1 MFDLLIAG
9 MGRLAD
15 PFVIFSIFAGTLG
28 GIIIGAIPGL
38 TATMAVALLIPVTF
52 AMDPVAGLALMGGV
66 YSGGMYGGAIS
77 SILLKTPG
85 TPAAAATAFD
95 GYPLTRQGKGGVA
108 ITVATVASFTGGIV
122 STLFLITLAPLLARM
137 ALKFG
142 PPEYFLLAIMGLASI
157 VTLTSGNLVKGLLSG
172 LLGLIIAT
180 VGMDPIAGYIRF
192 SAGIPD
198 LYEGVSFMPALIGL
212 FSVSQILE
220 LTAES
225 NIVQELSID
234 VSSLKREKLPK
245 GLAPTIVRGS
255 LIGSFVGMLPG
266 AGATIA
272 AFISYNFTKQFSKD
286 KDSFGK
292 GNPKGVAAAESANN
306 GVVGGSLIPLLTL
319 GIPGNS
325 VAAALMG
332 GLMIK
337 GLIPGPELFTKYG
350 EITYAF
356 ILSLLIANVIFLI
369 LGLYLAPFFARVA
382 TVSNAILIPA
392 IAILSIIGSYAM
404 NNSMFDVYLMLFFGI
419 SGYFMH
425 RAGFSLGAIVL
436 GLILGPIAEQG
447 FGQSLII
454 SSGSP
459 LIFISSPISLVLILI
474 TVALLLPGI
483 ITKKKVDTLA
493 LEIEREVSIEED

>member
-1 MFDLLIAG
+1 MLTMLFDAAVQLMDPTVLLSLF
-9 MGRLAD
+9 MGT
-15 PFVIFSIFAGTLG
+15 FG

-52 AMDPVAGLALMGGV
+52 AMGPISGLAMMGGV

-77 SILLKTPG
+77 SVLLSTPG

-95 GYPLTRQGKGGVA
+95 GYPLTRQGKGGTA
-108 ITVATVASFTGGIV
+108 IVTATVASFMGGII
-122 STLFLITLAPLLARM
+122 STLFLLTLAPILARF

-157 VTLTSGNLVKGLLSG
+157 VTLTSGNLIRGLISG
-172 LLGLIIAT
+172 FLGLVIAT

-192 SAGIPD
+192 SGGIPD

-212 FSVSQILE
+212 FSISQILE
-220 LTAES
+220 LTSES
-225 NIVQELSID
+225 TIVQELATD
-234 VSSLKREKLPK
+234 VNKLKRDPLPK
-245 GLAPTIVRGS
+245 GLWPTIGRGGV
-255 LIGSFVGMLPG
+255 IGSIVGMLPG

-272 AFISYNFTKQFSKD
+272 AFISYNFAKQFA
-286 KDSFGK
+286 KDSDTFGK

-306 GVVGGSLIPLLTL
+306 GCVGGSLVPLLTL

-350 EITYAF
+350 TITYAF
-356 ILSLLIANVIFLI
+356 ILSLFLANVVFLV
-369 LGLYLAPFFARVA
+369 LGIYLAPFFAKVA
-382 TVSNAILIPA
+382 TVSNAVLIPG
-392 IAILSIIGSYAM
+392 IAILSIVGSYAI
-404 NNSMFDVYLMLFFGI
+404 NNSMFDVWLMLFFGI
-419 SGYFMH
+419 GGYFLH
-425 RAGFSLGAIVL
+425 RSGFSLGAIVL

-454 SSGSP
+454 SDGSP
-459 LIFISSPISLVLILI
+459 LIFFTRPLCLILWSVI
-474 TVALLLPGI
+474 AALLLPVI
-483 ITKKKVDTLA
+483 LKKSEPESAMTPALA
-493 LEIEREVSIEED
+493 EE